1 MANIL
6 WNQLD
11 KEKQE
16 KYIKRLTAL
25 GVLSGLFKELD
36 GKNGRKPY
44 LHYRN
49 HEISF
54 IDSFEVQGITRKDS
68 AFDAIVR
75 VGDKTIGV
83 GLKTWV
89 HNSDSSIQKVAE
101 FNKKSGELRQLFEA
115 GKDVDLVH
123 RIAELRNS
131 RIDDDKRLYET
142 DLDIYHVITR
152 DTNCFYIIEFPYE
165 KIDINN
171 IKDIHKR
178 DSSIY
183 FNDGK
188 NDYIFNMSKST
199 LFKRFDASENERI
212 LSVKID
218 IQDDPF
224 SILENISNSESSSNE
239 RDNSAISS
247 LYDNNAYL
255 LDEKST
261 FDTSLDSESSQSL
274 PPTSSLD
281 KSDNSIM
288 LPLYNDD
295 TYDVNEKSA
304 FNASLAS
311 PKTKGSNNPRPAYEA
326 YAQIPTYIHQLYPNF
341 FGFNALDDDARS
353 NSSFNLHFPNGKI
366 IPAKITQDRGKGL
379 QTNPQSELGK
389 WLLFNIFGLK
399 EYEILTRDIID
410 EKEIDSIKITKID
423 NNNFKVDVCSYLDYE
438 KWKFEHK
445 EEIFKLKRDN
455 KIKKI
460 PVLRPELIR
469 EDYEDE
475 Y

>member
-6 WNQLD
+6 WKQLD
-11 KEKQE
+11 KEKQD
-16 KYIKRLTAL
+16 KYINRISIL
-25 GVLSGLFKELD
+25 GILSGLFKDLD
-36 GKNGRKPY
+36 GENGKKPY

-54 IDSFEVQGITRKDS
+54 INSFEVQGITRKDS

-75 VGDKTIGV
+75 VGDKAIGV
-83 GLKTWV
+83 GLKTWI
-89 HNSDSSIQKVAE
+89 HNSDSSTQKVAE
-101 FNKKSGELRQLFEA
+101 FNKKSGELRKLFEA
-115 GKDVDLVH
+115 GEDVDLVH
-123 RIAELRNS
+123 RVAELRNN

-142 DLDIYHVITR
+142 DLDIYHFITR
-152 DTNCFYIIEFPYE
+152 DTNCFYIIESPYE

-171 IKDIHKR
+171 IKDIYKR
-178 DSSIY
+178 DSSIS

-218 IQDDPF
+218 IHDDPF
-224 SILENISNSESSSNE
+224 YILENIFNSEPSSNE
-239 RDNSAISS
+239 KDCSVMPPLHDDNT
-247 LYDNNAYL
+247 YL
-255 LDEKST
+255 VDEKST
-261 FDTSLDSESSQSL
+261 FDTSLDLEIPQNL
-274 PPTSSLD
+274 PIIPSFD
-281 KSDNSIM
+281 KSDNFII

-311 PKTKGSNNPRPAYEA
+311 SKNKGSNIPRPAYEA
-326 YAQIPTYIHQLYPNF
+326 YAHIPKYIHQLFPNF
-341 FGFNALDDDARS
+341 FGFDALDRESRS
-353 NSSFNLHFPNGKI
+353 KSHFNLHLPNGTMI
-366 IPAKITQDRGKGL
+366 TAKITQDDGKSL
-379 QTNPQSELGK
+379 QTNPQSILGK
-389 WLLFNIFGLK
+389 WLLFSIFGLK
-399 EYEILTRDIID
+399 EYEMLTRDILD

-455 KIKKI
+455 KITKI

-469 EDYEDE
+469 EDYEDDN
-475 Y
+475 

>member
-123 RIAELRNS
+123 RVAELRNS

-152 DTNCFYIIEFPYE
+152 DTNCFYITEFPYE

-178 DSSIY
+178 GSSIS

-218 IQDDPF
+218 IHDDPF
-224 SILENISNSESSSNE
+224 YILENIFNSEPSSNE
-239 RDNSAISS
+239 KDCSVMPPLHDDNT
-247 LYDNNAYL
+247 YL
-255 LDEKST
+255 VDEKST
-261 FDTSLDSESSQSL
+261 FDTSLDLKTPQNL
-274 PPTSSLD
+274 PITPSFD
-281 KSDNSIM
+281 KSDNFIM

-311 PKTKGSNNPRPAYEA
+311 PKTKGSNNPRPEYEA

-399 EYEILTRDIID
+399 EYEMLTRDIID

-445 EEIFKLKRDN
+445 EEILKLREDN
-455 KIKKI
+455 KITKI
-460 PVLRPELIR
+460 PVFRPELIR

-475 Y
+475 N

>member
-123 RIAELRNS
+123 RVAELRNS

-178 DSSIY
+178 GSSIS

-218 IQDDPF
+218 IHDDPF
-224 SILENISNSESSSNE
+224 YILENIFNSEPSSNE
-239 RDNSAISS
+239 KDCSVMPPLHDDN
-247 LYDNNAYL
+247 
-255 LDEKST
+255 
-261 FDTSLDSESSQSL
+261 TSLDLKTPQNL
-274 PPTSSLD
+274 PITPSFD
-281 KSDNSIM
+281 KSGNFIM

-311 PKTKGSNNPRPAYEA
+311 PKTKGSNNPRPEYEA

-389 WLLFNIFGLK
+389 WLLFSIFGLK
-399 EYEILTRDIID
+399 EYEMLTRDILD

-455 KIKKI
+455 KITKI

-469 EDYEDE
+469 EDYEDDN
-475 Y
+475 

>member
-54 IDSFEVQGITRKDS
+54 IDSFKVQGTTRKDS

-75 VGDKTIGV
+75 IGDKAIGV
-83 GLKTWV
+83 GLKTWI
-89 HNSDSSIQKVAE
+89 HNSDFSNQKVAE
-101 FNKKSGELRQLFEA
+101 FNKKSGELRKLFEA
-115 GKDVDLVH
+115 GEDVDLVH
-123 RIAELRNS
+123 RIAELRNN

-142 DLDIYHVITR
+142 DLDIYHFITR
-152 DTNCFYIIEFPYE
+152 DDNCFYIIESNYE
-165 KIDINN
+165 KIDINKIKN
-171 IKDIHKR
+171 IKKSDT
-178 DSSIY
+178 SIS

-218 IQDDPF
+218 IHDDPF
-224 SILENISNSESSSNE
+224 YILENIFNSEPSSNE
-239 RDNSAISS
+239 KDCSVMPPLHDDNT
-247 LYDNNAYL
+247 YL
-255 LDEKST
+255 VDEKST
-261 FDTSLDSESSQSL
+261 FDTSLDLKIPQNL
-274 PPTSSLD
+274 PITPSFD

-326 YAQIPTYIHQLYPNF
+326 YAHIPKYIHQLFPNF
-341 FGFNALDDDARS
+341 FGFDALDRESRS
-353 NSSFNLHFPNGKI
+353 NSHFNLHLPNGSMI
-366 IPAKITQDRGKGL
+366 TAKITQDNGKSL
-379 QTNPQSELGK
+379 QTNPQSILGK
-389 WLLFNIFGLK
+389 WLLFSIFGLK
-399 EYEILTRDIID
+399 EYEMLTRDILD

-423 NNNFKVDVCSYLDYE
+423 NNNFRVDVCSYLDYE